1 MRGENLVP
9 LFPETTESWLLLYLC
24 GMWTLFIWNPFWPKT
39 AKCVFFRIYSTT
51 FLVSNL
57 NMLYLLSWLH
67 VMLELVMCMLVAQ
80 LCLTLCDPMDC
91 SSAGSSVPGILQAG
105 ILEWVTIPFSR
116 GSSWLRDGSWV
127 SCIAGRFLT
136 VWATRETACICI
148 RIYQTKYLEK
158 CTPNH

>member
-116 GSSWLRDGSWV
+116 GSSPPRN
-127 SCIAGRFLT
+127 
-136 VWATRETACICI
+136 
-148 RIYQTKYLEK
+148 QTLSPPLQADSLLSEQPRK
-158 CTPNH
+158 P